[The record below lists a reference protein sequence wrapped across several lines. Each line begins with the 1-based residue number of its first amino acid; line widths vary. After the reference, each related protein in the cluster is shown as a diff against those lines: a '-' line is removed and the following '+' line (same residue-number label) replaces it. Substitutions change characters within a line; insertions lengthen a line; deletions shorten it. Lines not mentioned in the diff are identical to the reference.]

1 MTDNR
6 IEVGLLDTGDIN
18 DIEEEESEAYLHDIL
33 ELPEEAPEQE
43 ELADLESLNNLLE
56 VPDILQPQLQA
67 RDQSLAQS
75 PEKALINRRLSIY
88 DIAKLI
94 GFRASQLARGAI
106 PLVQIDPED
115 PQKDDPL
122 HIAQLEFDQSK
133 IPFGINRKGE
143 FNPLE
148 HMFNPHILPKK

>member
-1 MTDNR
+1 MATDNR
-6 IEVGLLDTGDIN
+6 NTIA
-18 DIEEEESEAYLHDIL
+18 EEEETEAYLHDIL
-33 ELPEEAPEQE
+33 ELQEASEQE
-43 ELADLESLNNLLE
+43 ELSDLESVNKLLE
-56 VPDILQPQLQA
+56 TPDILQPQLQA
-67 RDQSLAQS
+67 RDQSQATQK
-75 PEKALINRRLSIY
+75 PLINRRLSIY

-133 IPFGINRKGE
+133 IPFGINRQGE

-148 HMFNPHILPKK
+148 DMFNPHILPKK